1 MTRLDESSIYVSLK
15 SLRSMLYE
23 AQYLMQKTDRVVYG
37 TPLMHACADTIKWY
51 VKAYTARSEKKVEY
65 LAEAIGA
72 FNILRIDL
80 EFCVDHNMIHY
91 KKKENDVNTQKVELF
106 KIVARVDNEL
116 CKWEA
121 SLARGKTIVE

>member
-1 MTRLDESSIYVSLK
+1 
-15 SLRSMLYE
+15 MLYE

-51 VKAYTARSEKKVEY
+51 VKAYTARSDKKVEY

-80 EFCVDHNMIHY
+80 EFCIDHNMIHY
-91 KKKENDVNTQKVELF
+91 KKKEGDVNTQKVELF

-121 SLARGKTIVE
+121 SLAKGKTIAE

>member
-15 SLRSMLYE
+15 SLRDTLYR

-72 FNILRIDL
+72 FAILRIDL
-80 EFCVDHNMIHY
+80 EFCIDKNMIHY
-91 KKKENDVNTQKVELF
+91 HKKGDEVNSQKVELF
-106 KIVARVDNEL
+106 KIVARIDNEL
-116 CKWEA
+116 CKWESSIA
-121 SLARGKTIVE
+121 KGKIIAA

>member
-15 SLRSMLYE
+15 SLRTMLYR

-51 VKAYTARSEKKVEY
+51 VKAYTNRENKAEY
-65 LAEAIGA
+65 LAETISA
-72 FNILRIDL
+72 FTILRIDL
-80 EFCVDHNMIHY
+80 EFCMENNMIHY
-91 KKKENDVNTQKVELF
+91 RKKDDEVSSQKVELF
-106 KIVARVDNEL
+106 KIVARIDNEL

-121 SLARGKTIVE
+121 SLAKGKTIAA